1 MNARIWRSLMILVV
15 CLGLPAG
22 YALAQNRDQ
31 GKDRDRDKHEA
42 RERQEHKEARE
53 SREARLRHEREEA
66 REARLRH
73 EREERERH
81 RRHEREEAREH
92 HIHQGPGHVSPTSTT
107 GTHQPPG
114 WNKGKKT
121 GWGHCDVPPGH
132 AKPADC
138 K

>member
-1 MNARIWRSLMILVV
+1 MILVV

-22 YALAQNRDQ
+22 YAFAQNRDH
-31 GKDRDRDKHEA
+31 GKDKDRDKHEA
-42 RERQEHKEARE
+42 RERREHKEARE
-53 SREARLRHEREEA
+53 HRLGHEREEA

-73 EREERERH
+73 ERV
-81 RRHEREEAREH
+81 EAREH
-92 HIHQGPGHVSPTSTT
+92 HIHQGPGYVSPTST
-107 GTHQPPG
+107 HQPSG
-114 WNKGKKT
+114 WNKGKKA